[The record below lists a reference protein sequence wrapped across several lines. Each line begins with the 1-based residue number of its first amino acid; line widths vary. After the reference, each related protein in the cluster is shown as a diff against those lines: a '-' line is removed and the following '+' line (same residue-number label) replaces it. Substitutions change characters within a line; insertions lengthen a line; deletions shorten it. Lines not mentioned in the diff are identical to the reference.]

1 MGGPNLEVF
10 KFGMYIMFP
19 IGWMYYFGT
28 NLDSK
33 FSIPDFWPRPEQQH
47 KIPFERD
54 EIESEL
60 QRLQRRR
67 LALRERRL
75 REEALEQ
82 FRRERAMGQ
91 VEGGEEGE
99 GGLGVHQAVAG
110 LRGFERGTEG
120 GSLDRL
126 GEDAAQGVQQTKK
139 SWRDWIGGR

>member
-33 FSIPDFWPRPEQQH
+33 FSVPDFWPRPEQQH

-67 LALRERRL
+67 LALREKRL
-75 REEALEQ
+75 REEEFEK
-82 FRRERAMGQ
+82 FRREREMGQ
-91 VEGGEEGE
+91 VAGG
-99 GGLGVHQAVAG
+99 GGGVDGSLGVQEAVSG
-110 LRGFERGTEG
+110 LRGFERTEG
-120 GSLDRL
+120 GPLDRL
-126 GEDAAQGVQQTKK
+126 GDEAAQEVQRTKK
-139 SWRDWIGGR
+139 SWGDWVRGR